1 MSNGGRDQGALGGLT
16 FCRLWCGCEYPVNNI
31 QKLSV
36 VGQEKLRSNGAAVAM
51 EKIPGTGICARTAL
65 RETMKPMSKAEL
77 ELEKLI
83 SKLEGQ
89 LASAHYALRLMR
101 SKTTEIQQQ
110 TARLEAEASDVA
122 EEALQPGS
130 GIPLFS

>member
-1 MSNGGRDQGALGGLT
+1 MLRDG
-16 FCRLWCGCEYPVNNI
+16 EYPVNNI
-31 QKLSV
+31 RQFSV
-36 VGQEKLRSNGAAVAM
+36 VGQEKLRSNGAVAAM
-51 EKIPGTGICARTAL
+51 DKNPRFGDSCKMGERKRP
-65 RETMKPMSKAEL
+65 MKAMSKAEL

-89 LASAHYALRLMR
+89 LASAHYALGLMR

-110 TARLEAEASDVA
+110 TARLEAEAEDEVA
-122 EEALQPGS
+122 MQSTE